1 MCSISGL
8 PTPGS
13 KVPVLITRVN
23 LNSTC
28 GLVELWVNMDNGKKH
43 VYEQMRDEIQTPKRK
58 FYGPEGNPG
67 DHCLVCISDTW
78 HRARIVSIQTEACN
92 VFLIDQGQP
101 HIATNEALA
110 WGKKDSFLLP
120 PETESC
126 ILANVLSLGNNWP
139 EKATTFLESLP
150 GKTFKGLVQHVLMP
164 DRTILLDIPTIS
176 KHMCKIGV
184 AKKMPVDEF
193 KCLVQKC
200 LEADHVTQQQNL
212 NDSCQLKKPEQY
224 FYPELL
230 TDTFETVNV
239 TAVANP
245 YRIFCILLIFSK
257 SVKILSEQIQQHYED
272 SSDSGETQ
280 PLTCGDPC
288 AARGITGKW
297 HRSLLK
303 QTMTS
308 DGAVEV
314 LHVDEGK
321 SELVPIGNI
330 RPLHVKFLKMPVVT
344 YPCSLEGVKDNGTGW
359 TTDQTDYLK
368 SLLLNRTFVAKFYHN
383 NIHQDVYN
391 VILYA
396 HNAACIN
403 SCFIEMAGP
412 ISPSKTEQDSHFQN
426 VPIPS
431 SFLSPLGDERGMELH
446 NKVIVNVDGL
456 LEKTLP
462 WTKNRA
468 VNGRTDDGSTS
479 GAGDTLI
486 KRSSEHPSLLIQSNG
501 NPLTSFPSEVQN
513 ASGDKGMENGY
524 QLNGH
529 PHCTDHPLGLNSV
542 TQEMTSLVQ
551 TAHQISNSSEH
562 ASVPNEDGLIQ
573 KLMNGSVVTQTT
585 KQKQVHSS
593 NGTCVRDELKSQSII
608 NVPAP
613 EIEHEKNL
621 GEGRKT
627 NLDVFLD
634 KEIESGQIDFEITQP
649 SLPSCPEG
657 NVNICMWPNIS
668 QNKTRAVYAS
678 CIVGPHYFWCQYTNI
693 EDLNAVSRLAQEAGQ
708 AQQDMMFS
716 ETLGPGS
723 PCLALFSSD
732 KQWYRAQVIS
742 RDEDAFN
749 VVFIDYGNECDVDI
763 KNVRSLPQSLLE
775 KAPRAFLSYLNGF
788 HKSKGSWDD
797 EGYDEFY
804 NLVVDKELRVM
815 VFNTEDHPD
824 IAVPQYAVELECEGV
839 LVNTLM
845 EKYWKPVAKER
856 VGIEHPQTETLLQDG
871 QTESNRTH
879 LSVSKGNVNTFMYKK
894 PCISKNK
901 KEEVYAS
908 CIGEPNF
915 FWCQYAN
922 TEELSEVSRLAQ
934 EAAHTQQDLK
944 FPETLGP
951 GSPCL
956 ALFSSDK
963 RWYRAQVISRVD
975 DEFKCVFIDYGN
987 ECDVDIKNVR
997 SLPQSLLEKA
1007 PQAFLCSLNG
1017 FDESKGSWDD
1027 EGYDDF
1033 YNLVIDKQ
1041 LRVAVFNTEDHPE
1054 IAVPQYAVKIECEG
1068 MAVNVAMQKY
1078 WKPVAKER
1086 VGIEHPQ
1093 TETLLQDGQ
1102 TESNMT
1108 HLSVAKGNVNTCMY
1122 KKPCISKNKKV
1133 EVYASCIG
1141 EPNFFWCQ
1149 YANTEE
1155 LSKVSR
1161 LAQETA
1167 HTQQD
1172 MTFPESL
1179 GPGSPCLALFSS
1191 DKQWYRAQVIRRVE
1205 NAFNVV
1211 FMDYGNECDVDIKN
1225 VRSLPQ
1231 SLLEKTPQAFLCSL
1245 NGFDESKGSWD
1256 DEGYDEF
1263 YNLVID
1269 KELRVTVFNTE
1280 DHPEIAVPQYAVEL
1294 ECEGVLVNTL
1304 MEKYWKPVAKEC
1316 VSIEHPQTETLLQDG
1331 QTESNR
1337 THLSVS
1343 NGNVNTCMYKKPSI
1357 SKNKKEE
1364 VYASCIGEPNF
1375 FWCQYANTEELSEVS
1390 RLAQE
1395 AAHTQQDLKFPE
1407 TLGPGS
1413 PCLAL
1418 FSSDKRWYRAQVVHR
1433 VDDEFNVLFIDF
1445 GNECD
1450 VDIKN
1455 VRPLPHSL
1463 LEKAP
1468 QAFLCSLNGFDESKG
1483 SWDDEGYDDFY
1494 NLLVDKELRVTVFNT
1509 EDHPEIA
1516 VPQYAVEIEREGVI
1530 VNTLMEKYWKGQA
1543 TDHALAESLGSDLD
1557 PDECPCC
1564 PTQL

>member
-1 MCSISGL
+1 MCSIPGL

-28 GLVELWVNMDNGKKH
+28 GLVELRVNMDNGKKH
-43 VYEQMRDEIQTPKRK
+43 VYDQMRDEIQTPKRK

-67 DHCLVCISDTW
+67 DQCLVCISDTW

-101 HIATNEALA
+101 HITTNEALA
-110 WGKKDSFLLP
+110 WGKNDSFLLP

-139 EKATTFLESLP
+139 EKATTFFESLP

-164 DRTILLDIPTIS
+164 DRTIILDIPTIS

-200 LEADHVTQQQNL
+200 LEADHITQQQNL
-212 NDSCQLKKPEQY
+212 NVSSQLKKPDQY

-245 YRIFCILLIFSK
+245 YIFCKLLIFSK

-288 AARGITGKW
+288 VARGITGKW

-314 LHVDEGK
+314 LHVDEGE

-330 RPLHVKFLKMPVVT
+330 RPLHVKFLKMPIVT

-368 SLLLNRTFVAKFYHN
+368 SLLLNQTFVAKFYHN

-391 VILYA
+391 VILY
-396 HNAACIN
+396 N

-412 ISPSKTEQDSHFQN
+412 NLPSKTEQDSYVQN
-426 VPIPS
+426 VPISS
-431 SFLSPLGDERGMELH
+431 SFLSPPGDERGMELH

-456 LEKTLP
+456 LEETLP

-468 VNGRTDDGSTS
+468 VNGRIDDGPTS
-479 GAGDTLI
+479 GAGDTPI
-486 KRSSEHPSLLIQSNG
+486 KRSAEHPSPLIQSNG

-513 ASGDKGMENGY
+513 ASGDKEMENGY

-529 PHCTDHPLGLNSV
+529 PRCTAHPLGLNSM
-542 TQEMTSLVQ
+542 TQEMISLVQ
-551 TAHQISNSSEH
+551 TAHQISKSSEH
-562 ASVPNEDGLIQ
+562 ASVPNEDGLMQ
-573 KLMNGSVVTQTT
+573 KLINGSVLTETT

-593 NGTCVRDELKSQSII
+593 NGTCARDELKSQSIT

-613 EIEHEKNL
+613 EIDHEKNL
-621 GEGRKT
+621 DEGRKP
-627 NLDVFLD
+627 NLDVILD
-634 KEIESGQIDFEITQP
+634 KEIKSGQIDLEITQP

-668 QNKTRAVYAS
+668 HNKTRAVYAS
-678 CIVGPHYFWCQYTNI
+678 CIVGPHYFWCQYTNT
-693 EDLNAVSRLAQEAGQ
+693 EDLNVVSRLAQKAGQ
-708 AQQDMMFS
+708 AQPDMMFPQ
-716 ETLGPGS
+716 TLGPGS

-749 VVFIDYGNECDVDI
+749 IVFIDYGNKCNVDI
-763 KNVRSLPQSLLE
+763 KNVRCLPQSLLE
-775 KAPRAFLSYLNGF
+775 KAPQAFLSSLDGF

-797 EGYDEFY
+797 EGYNEFY
-804 NLVVDKELRVM
+804 NLVVDKELRVT
-815 VFNTEDHPD
+815 VFNTEDHPE

-839 LVNTLM
+839 VVNTLM
-845 EKYWKPVAKER
+845 EKYWKPVAKEC
-856 VGIEHPQTETLLQDG
+856 VSIEHPQTETLLQGG
-871 QTESNRTH
+871 QTESNVTH
-879 LSVSKGNVNTFMYKK
+879 LSVSKGNVNTCMYKK

-975 DEFKCVFIDYGN
+975 N
-987 ECDVDIKNVR
+987 
-997 SLPQSLLEKA
+997 
-1007 PQAFLCSLNG
+1007 
-1017 FDESKGSWDD
+1017 
-1027 EGYDDF
+1027 
-1033 YNLVIDKQ
+1033 
-1041 LRVAVFNTEDHPE
+1041 
-1054 IAVPQYAVKIECEG
+1054 
-1068 MAVNVAMQKY
+1068 AVNV
-1078 WKPVAKER
+1078 
-1086 VGIEHPQ
+1086 
-1093 TETLLQDGQ
+1093 
-1102 TESNMT
+1102 
-1108 HLSVAKGNVNTCMY
+1108 
-1122 KKPCISKNKKV
+1122 
-1133 EVYASCIG
+1133 
-1141 EPNFFWCQ
+1141 
-1149 YANTEE
+1149 
-1155 LSKVSR
+1155 
-1161 LAQETA
+1161 
-1167 HTQQD
+1167 
-1172 MTFPESL
+1172 
-1179 GPGSPCLALFSS
+1179 
-1191 DKQWYRAQVIRRVE
+1191 
-1205 NAFNVV
+1205 V
-1211 FMDYGNECDVDIKN
+1211 FIDYGNECDVDIKN

-1256 DEGYDEF
+1256 DVGYDEF
-1263 YNLVID
+1263 YSLVID
-1269 KELRVTVFNTE
+1269 KPLRVTVFNTE

-1316 VSIEHPQTETLLQDG
+1316 VSREHPQTETLLQGG
-1331 QTESNR
+1331 QTESNV

-1343 NGNVNTCMYKKPSI
+1343 KGNVNTCMYKKPCI
-1357 SKNKKEE
+1357 SKNKKVE

-1395 AAHTQQDLKFPE
+1395 AAHTQQDMKFPQ

-1433 VDDEFNVLFIDF
+1433 VDDEFNVMFIDY

-1455 VRPLPHSL
+1455 VRPLPQSL
-1463 LEKAP
+1463 LEKTP

-1516 VPQYAVEIEREGVI
+1516 VPQYAVEIECEGVV
-1530 VNTLMEKYWKGQA
+1530 VNTLMEKYWKGRA